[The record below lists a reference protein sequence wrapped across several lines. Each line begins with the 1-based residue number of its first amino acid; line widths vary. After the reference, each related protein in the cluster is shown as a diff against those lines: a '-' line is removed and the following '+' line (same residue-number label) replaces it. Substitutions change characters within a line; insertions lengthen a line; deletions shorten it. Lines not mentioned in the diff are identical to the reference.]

1 MVKKSK
7 ASNGL
12 ICRLWRGEM
21 EFLNWLSSDKDNA
34 IILGG
39 LILVTGYSISLIV
52 EAYRGRDDGSHD

>member
-1 MVKKSK
+1 
-7 ASNGL
+7 
-12 ICRLWRGEM
+12 M